1 MEPNVDRDVFVRHVH
16 DSDRWVILLRG
27 EQRAEAD
34 SAQRAFTFA
43 RLLADLS
50 QSRVWVVHEDD
61 AAPEILDPRSVG
73 GCSCC

>member
-1 MEPNVDRDVFVRHVH
+1 MQPNLDSDVLVRHVH
-16 DSDRWVILLRG
+16 DSGHWVILLRG
-27 EQRAEAD
+27 EERGEAD

-50 QSRVWVVHEDD
+50 QGRVWVVHEDD
-61 AAPEILDPRSVG
+61 GPAEIVDPGSVG